1 LEGKKMELDILLNL
15 ADKLV
20 KHGED
25 VIADPDCQDK
35 AQCLLAILQGFQQG
49 LRDLAQITQGKQS

>member
-1 LEGKKMELDILLNL
+1 MELDVLLNL

-20 KHGED
+20 KHGEN

-49 LRDLAQITQGKQS
+49 LRDLRQITQGKQP